1 MTDARAKALA
11 MELADSGAFFGA
23 DQVIAAMQSLSYPV
37 DAIEA
42 ADVRAEL
49 DERCVA
55 GLAFI
60 AGG

>member
-1 MTDARAKALA
+1 